1 MKALILA
8 GGQGS
13 RLRPWTFSVPKPL
26 IPIGERPIME
36 IIIKRLKKFGF
47 HDFVVSVGYRGELIE
62 AFFRNGEKLGVRIDY
77 IREFNPLGTAGPLSL
92 ISDRIE
98 SDTDSSILL
107 MNGDILTR
115 INFAELIRFHKTND
129 FDVTVVVKKF
139 NMKFP
144 YGILKIK
151 NNAVKSVMEKP
162 VYHYDISTGIY
173 MIKTSVFE
181 FIPKGKFFTMPQLM
195 ELLIGKKMKVG
206 AYLSEKQWLA
216 VEEQADLERIHADLD
231 SWLDKSEIKSSRL
244 SNNQP

>member
-8 GGQGS
+8 GGHGS

-62 AFFRNGEKLGVRIDY
+62 AFFQNGEKLGVRIDY
-77 IREFNPLGTAGPLSL
+77 IRELNPLGTAGPLSL
-92 ISDRIE
+92 ISDSMNI
-98 SDTDSSILL
+98 DTDSSILL

-115 INFAELIRFHKTND
+115 IDFAQLIKFHKKNN
-129 FDVTVVVKKF
+129 FDITVVVKKF
-139 NMKFP
+139 SMKFP

-151 NNAVKSVMEKP
+151 NNTVRSVTEKP
-162 VYHYDISTGIY
+162 VYDYDISTGIY
-173 MIKTSVFE
+173 MIQANVLE
-181 FIPKGKFFTMPQLM
+181 FIPRGEFFTMPQLM
-195 ELLIGKKMKVG
+195 ELLIRKKMKVG

-216 VEEQADLERIHADLD
+216 VEEQADLERINADLD
-231 SWLDKSEIKSSRL
+231 SWLDKGEIKSSRL
-244 SNNQP
+244 NNNQF

>member
-8 GGQGS
+8 GGHGS

-36 IIIKRLKKFGF
+36 IIMKRLKKFGF
-47 HDFVVSVGYRGELIE
+47 HNFFVSVGYRGELIE
-62 AFFRNGEKLGVRIDY
+62 AFFQNGEKLGVRIDY
-77 IREFNPLGTAGPLSL
+77 LKELSPLGTAGPLSL
-92 ISDRIE
+92 MLDRFDI
-98 SDTDSSILL
+98 DLDSSVLL

-115 INFAELIRFHKTND
+115 INFAELIRYHKKNN
-129 FDVTVVVKKF
+129 FDITVAVKKF

-151 NNAVKSVMEKP
+151 NSLVKTVTEKP

-173 MIKTSVFE
+173 LIKAEVLR
-181 FIPKGKFFTMPQLM
+181 FIPKDKFFTMPQLI
-195 ELLIGKKMKVG
+195 ELLIRRKKKVG
-206 AYLSEKQWLA
+206 AYFSKRQWLA

-231 SWLDKSEIKSSRL
+231 LWLDKSEIRSSRIN
-244 SNNQP
+244 NNQL